1 MSSKRTRVHTK
12 FTYNPKHQTQGVT
25 NVRVKSR
32 APRSKDDKGNWE
44 FSFFQRGKDQANE
57 QKIKA
62 DCPTGS
68 FDHSQIPALMDPQL
82 STLEVLRKQY
92 FEKKKLSKGDKIRV
106 ENYLHKEKLAIER
119 DIEKIKKN
127 GLNADV
133 ETNEGRI
140 RKLFIIL
147 DHYIKNKD
155 NDMVY
160 YVSQK
165 LSEFE
170 IPDNIMRFYNS
181 QYQSMLRIIT
191 KVDQIKIQFIKFHG
205 NMPPLNVKGFKDLDP
220 WQKDVIRNIDNKKS
234 TILQA
239 PTSAGKSI
247 LTGYIYLDDNV
258 KAIVVVPTDILAWQT
273 AALIGKIS
281 KKDVPIVTKTFKSI
295 PRRDEMIERIIQ
307 VGIVVGTPSEL
318 VDYLPYINE
327 IQFDWLVIDEI
338 HMMGKDTCC
347 EMETIAQYYSD
358 VPTLALSATIG
369 NAEELCEWF
378 HRIGNTEM
386 EIIKCEKRFFNFQR
400 FYYNDEGNSLERIHP
415 LSMVSISDF
424 EDKSILS
431 KSLNPTPPDVWDLAE
446 KLAEHFDLGDVSPY
460 KFFNKEERIH
470 LDQTY
475 IYNQKLLEFMVDQID
490 INKDKIQLILDN
502 YCHTN
507 LKEHDVDYVKM
518 ALKLKEEN
526 KTPAL
531 IFITNSHECLT
542 KVQEFSD
549 KIKALETEKY
559 PKLFKDR
566 MKQAKRETLSDKK
579 LEKMTVGGK
588 KVSEMGEKRLHKE
601 MLKGTFEPI
610 ETDLQEVSIFEPHK
624 DFIFNHHQYFSQ
636 HVIEDWA
643 SQLKK
648 YFPQFGCEHHY
659 IIDLLWRGVGV
670 YVKGLPDPY
679 LRIVQNLACGG
690 KLGIVFSDDSL
701 VFGVSMP
708 FRTTVIP
715 NDPAIDSMMYHQ
727 MAGRAGRRGL
737 DKEGNVVFIE
747 NSWKRIT
754 DLSISVIPDVL
765 GHDTMWYGSPFG
777 EKLSGSKKWSRIMK
791 NYLSTEVIDEEVE
804 DFYQG
809 IIENISE
816 GGGWDYTNT
825 DNKDMLHLIWRFR
838 KTEDCYRIPF
848 IINFIRKIYS
858 GCNPYNEATQIEFAK
873 FMSQF
878 LCIEEVEE
886 DSPYRLSVVESSEKY
901 NIHEHLESI
910 ALDVPEFVD
919 SKVYECIRLN
929 SMLKLDSKK
938 DIHELRERLLEFGN
952 QIKIIQHYFFH
963 LKEVNITRMVGKLL
977 TRIWWIYHT
986 SSPIMQ

>member
-1 MSSKRTRVHTK
+1 MSSKQTRGHKK
-12 FTYNPKHQTQGVT
+12 FTYDPKHQAKGVT

-32 APRSKDDKGNWE
+32 APRTKDDKGNWE

-68 FDHSQIPALMDPQL
+68 FDHSMIPSLMNPQL
-82 STLEVLRKQY
+82 STLDVLR
-92 FEKKKLSKGDKIRV
+92 EKYINKEKLSKGDTIRV
-106 ENYLHKEKLAIER
+106 ENYIKKKKQAIDR
-119 DIEKIKKN
+119 DLEKIKRN

-133 ETNEGRI
+133 ETKEGRI
-140 RKLFIIL
+140 HKLFL
-147 DHYIKNKD
+147 VLEHYIKTSD
-155 NDMVY
+155 LDMVY

-165 LSEFE
+165 LWEFD
-170 IPDNIMRFYNS
+170 IPDGIIKIYKS
-181 QYQSMLRIIT
+181 QYTQMTELI
-191 KVDQIKIQFIKFHG
+191 KNVDQIKIQFTKFHG

-220 WQKDVIRNIDNKKS
+220 WQKNVIRNIDMKKS

-247 LTGYIYLDDNV
+247 LTGYIYLDETV
-258 KAIVVVPTDILAWQT
+258 KAMVVVPTDILAWQT

-281 KKDVPIVTKTFKSI
+281 KKDIPIVTRTFQSI
-295 PRRDEMIERIIQ
+295 PRRDEMIERIKQ

-318 VDYLPYINE
+318 VDYMPYMSDIK
-327 IQFDWLVIDEI
+327 FDWVVIDEI
-338 HMMGKDTCC
+338 HMMGKDSCC

-378 HRIGNTEM
+378 HRIGNTNM

-400 FYYNDEGNSLERIHP
+400 FYYKNDEDALERIHP
-415 LSMVSISDF
+415 LSMVTISDF
-424 EDKSILS
+424 EDKSILN
-431 KSLNPTPPDVWDLAE
+431 KSLNPTPPDVWDLYE
-446 KLAEHFDLGDVSPY
+446 KLSKQFDLGNLSPY
-460 KFFNKEERIH
+460 EFFNKDERIQ
-470 LDQTY
+470 LDQAY
-475 IYNQKLLEFMVDQID
+475 EYNQKLLKFMVEKTEIE
-490 INKDKIQLILDN
+490 KEKIQSILN
-502 YCHTN
+502 VYCHTD
-507 LKEHDVDYVKM
+507 LEEHEVDYVKM
-518 ALKLKEEN
+518 ALKLKQEN

-531 IFITNSHECLT
+531 IFITNSHDCLT
-542 KVQEFSD
+542 QVREFSD
-549 KIKALETEKY
+549 SIKDMETEKY
-559 PKLFKDR
+559 PKLYKDR
-566 MKQAKRETLSDKK
+566 LKQAKRGNAADKK
-579 LEKMTVGGK
+579 MEKMSIGGK
-588 KVSEMGEKRLHKE
+588 RVSEMGDKRLHKE
-601 MLKGTFEPI
+601 MLKGTFEQVESDIP
-610 ETDLQEVSIFEPHK
+610 EVSIFEPHK

-636 HVIEDWA
+636 HVIENWA
-643 SQLKK
+643 AQLKK
-648 YFPQFGCEHHY
+648 YFPQFGSEHHY

-715 NDPAIDSMMYHQ
+715 NDPDIDSMMYHQ

-754 DLSISVIPDVL
+754 DLSISVIPDVI
-765 GHDTMWYGSPFG
+765 GHDTMWYGSPIA
-777 EKLSGSKKWSRIMK
+777 EKLSGSNTWSKIMK
-791 NYLSTEVIDEEVE
+791 NYLSTDATNE
-804 DFYQG
+804 DAAEFYEG

-825 DNKDMLHLIWRFR
+825 DNKDMMHLIWQYR

-848 IINFIRKIYS
+848 IINFIRKIYR
-858 GCNPYNEATQIEFAK
+858 GCNPYNESTQIEFAK
-873 FMSQF
+873 FISQF
-878 LCIEEVEE
+878 LCCEEVDE
-886 DSPYRLSVVESSEKY
+886 DSKYKLSVVESAKSF
-901 NIHEHLESI
+901 NIHEHLEAI
-910 ALDVPEFVD
+910 ALEVPQHVD
-919 SKVYECIRLN
+919 SKVYECIRMN
-929 SMLKLDSKK
+929 SIIPLDSKK
-938 DIHELRERLLEFGN
+938 DIHQLRERLLEFGN
-952 QIKIIQHYFFH
+952 QVKIIQHYFFH
-963 LKEVNITRMVGKLL
+963 SNEINITRMVGKLL

-986 SSPIMQ
+986 SSPIMS